1 MTKKRTIVV
10 PKKKLPRDL
19 LPDKCLP

>member
-1 MTKKRTIVV
+1 MTKKRTIVL